1 MNIRARA
8 IASLAAVLAAT
19 LIGQP
24 QPAAANTSWVE
35 SFACPK
41 GVSIYAVEDDPAL
54 PAPRVVFGLIGKPMN
69 EARLIGEISGAS
81 VPGGKGRQF
90 IYWADVAFTA
100 GAKGTVTAY
109 GQRNESYGSF
119 TVSDSCAPLG
129 SVRGTAF
136 EDLNANGAR
145 EANEPVLNGAWW
157 KLTAGGDWS
166 ICGYSGGDGTFGP
179 TVKPSTYTLLPIA
192 APGFRAT
199 TPARTALV
207 KRLGEAALNN
217 DIGFVRDAR
226 ARGDVC
232 GQYDPRPAPGA
243 AAPVAAVTGTAT
255 SVAAELASSQYTI
268 FNTFLITLKA
278 AGLYDTLGITGDVTV
293 FAPTDAAFAKLS
305 KATLDRLLAN
315 PKELSRVLRGHIVTQ
330 RLTPETLARSRRVRA
345 LSGASLLPQA
355 RNGALRLNGRATV
368 ATPIQAGNGL
378 IYPIDTVLF
387 VTSR

>member
-1 MNIRARA
+1 MKISTCA
-8 IASLAAVLAAT
+8 IAGLVAT
-19 LIGQP
+19 LTAILSGAP
-24 QPAAANTSWVE
+24 QPTAANTSWVE

-41 GVSIYAVEDDPAL
+41 GISIYAVEDDPAL
-54 PAPRVVFGLIGKPMN
+54 PAPRVVFGLIGKTMN
-69 EARLIGEISGAS
+69 EARLIGVVSGAG

-90 IYWADVAFTA
+90 VYWAEVSLTA

-119 TVSDSCAPLG
+119 TVADACAPLG
-129 SVRGTAF
+129 SVRGVAF

-145 EANEPVLNGAWW
+145 EANEPVLTGAWW

-166 ICGYSGGDGTFGP
+166 ICGYSGDDGTFGP

-207 KRLGEAALNN
+207 RRLGEAALNN

-232 GQYDPRPAPGA
+232 GQYDPRPAP
-243 AAPVAAVTGTAT
+243 VAVAGGTAT

-305 KATLDRLLAN
+305 KTTLDRLLAN
-315 PKELSRVLRGHIVTQ
+315 PKELSRVLRGHIVTR
-330 RLTPETLARSRRVRA
+330 RLSPEALAGSRRVRA
-345 LSGASLLPQA
+345 LSGEALVPQA
-355 RNGALRLNGRATV
+355 RNGVLRLNGRAAV
-368 ATPIQAGNGL
+368 AAPIQAGNGL

-387 VTSR
+387 VAAR